1 MKRNALHKV
10 FLGLG
15 TNLGDKE
22 SNMHRALKNIDERV
36 GKVIA
41 CSVFFST
48 EPVGF
53 ESENS
58 FLNAACKIET
68 SLSPLE
74 ILEYTQVIEREMG
87 RRSKSYNKEYKDRI
101 IDIDI
106 LLYDDLIIEYPQL
119 IIPHPEMHN
128 RLFVMQPLAEIAADI
143 VHPVLGRTMQELL
156 QDLNE

>member
-1 MKRNALHKV
+1 MTNVKLHTV

-15 TNLGDKE
+15 TNLDDKE
-22 SNMHRALKNIDERV
+22 ANMYQALKNIDERV

-41 CSVFFST
+41 CSAFFST
-48 EPVGF
+48 EPFGF

-68 SLSPLE
+68 ILSPLE
-74 ILEYTQVIEREMG
+74 VLEYTQVIEREMG

-106 LLYDDLIIEYPQL
+106 LLYDDLIVEYPQL
-119 IIPHPEMHN
+119 VIPHPEMHK
-128 RLFVMQPLAEIAADI
+128 RTFVMQPLAEIATDI
-143 VHPVLGRTMQELL
+143 VHPSLRKTIGELL
-156 QDLNE
+156 GEIER